1 MKLILVTLLLSIHA
15 FLPTLAQNKET
26 DKVQKAI
33 ETLRIQM
40 LNPTEVG
47 LRSISHPS
55 LTYGHSNGRIENQK
69 EFMESFLSG
78 SSDFTSLEFS
88 DIKIEIVGKSAI
100 VRHLL
105 AAESHD
111 KGKQPAK
118 VNLKVMLVFTRE
130 KSGWIL
136 LGRQAV
142 KYL

>member
-1 MKLILVTLLLSIHA
+1 MKFLLVTILIA
-15 FLPTLAQNKET
+15 TFTTLTSSAQTKEML
-26 DKVQKAI
+26 KVVKAV
-33 ETLRIQM
+33 EMLRMQM
-40 LNPTEVG
+40 LEPTEKG
-47 LRSISHPS
+47 LKSVSHSS

-88 DIKIEIVGKSAI
+88 DIKIEIVGKSAV

-105 AAESHD
+105 AAESND

-118 VNLKVMLVFTRE
+118 VNLKVMLVFVKE
-130 KSGWIL
+130 KSDWVL

>member
-1 MKLILVTLLLSIHA
+1 MKSLFLVILLSVLTIVPS
-15 FLPTLAQNKET
+15 FAQNKET
-26 DKVQKAI
+26 LKVVKAV
-33 ETLRIQM
+33 EMLRMQM
-40 LNPTEVG
+40 LDPTETG
-47 LRSISHPS
+47 LKSISHQS

-69 EFMESFLSG
+69 EFMESFLSA

-88 DIKIEIVGKSAI
+88 DVKIEIVGKSAV

-105 AAESHD
+105 AAESND

-118 VNLKVMLVFTRE
+118 VNLKVMLVFVKE
-130 KSGWIL
+130 KSDWVM

>member
-1 MKLILVTLLLSIHA
+1 MKSILAVFLLSTFTA
-15 FLPTLAQNKET
+15 LTSFGQNKDISAVE
-26 DKVQKAI
+26 KAL
-33 ETLRIQM
+33 ETLRMQM
-40 LNPTEVG
+40 LNPTESG
-47 LRSISHPS
+47 LKSISHLA

-69 EFMESFLSG
+69 EFMDSFLSG
-78 SSDFTSLEFS
+78 ASDFTSLEFS

-105 AAESHD
+105 MADSMD

-118 VNLKVMLVFTRE
+118 VNIKVMLVFTKE
-130 KSGWIL
+130 KSNWVL

>member
-1 MKLILVTLLLSIHA
+1 MKPLFLVILLSVLTIVPS
-15 FLPTLAQNKET
+15 FGQNKET
-26 DKVQKAI
+26 FKVVKAV
-33 ETLRIQM
+33 EMLRMQM
-40 LNPTEVG
+40 LDPTETG
-47 LRSISHPS
+47 LKSISHPS

-69 EFMESFLSG
+69 EFMESFLSA

-88 DIKIEIVGKSAI
+88 DVKIEIVGKSAV

-105 AAESHD
+105 AAESND

-118 VNLKVMLVFTRE
+118 VNLKVMLVFVKE
-130 KSGWIL
+130 KSDWVL